1 MILVVGATGF
11 VGGLVTRRLLEEGQ
25 SVRALVR
32 GGQHREEGRKLA
44 QIGAT
49 VVEGDLT
56 DHDSLT
62 AACQGVK
69 KVVCTATSMPHGKDD
84 GLRRVDLEGTLALI
98 DAAQVARIERCVFTS
113 YSSNIQIDSPLETAK
128 RTCERRLMAAKQMQT
143 VILQPSYFLEA
154 WLSPALGF
162 DPAGGTVRVYGSGQ
176 NRVSYISAID
186 VAEFA
191 VQLTVSEIDGTL
203 ALPMGGPRPVS
214 QLEVVEVFAEKLEKK
229 FALEYVSIHDLQ
241 EKHRSKDPLEKT
253 FAALMLSYAQG
264 DVIEDA
270 VENARRFG
278 VELTSLESYAES
290 FIEP

>member
-11 VGGLVTRRLLEEGQ
+11 VGGLVTRRLLEEGL

-56 DHDSLT
+56 KHDSLT
-62 AACQGVK
+62 TACQGVK

-84 GLRRVDLEGTLALI
+84 ALRRVDLEGTLALI
-98 DAAQVARIERCVFTS
+98 DAAQVASIERFVYTS

-143 VILQPSYFLEA
+143 VILQPSYFMEA

-162 DPAGGTVRVYGSGQ
+162 DPGRGRARVYGSGQ

-191 VQLTVSEIDGTL
+191 VQLTVSEINGTL
-203 ALPMGGPRPVS
+203 ALPIGGPRPVS
-214 QLEVVEVFAEKLEKK
+214 QLEVVEVFEEKLEKK

-290 FIEP
+290 FIER